1 MTGNAVA
8 LQRPAAVGP
17 PISFLYLHFHNCIR
31 GELDGLATSIRQ
43 LEAAQD
49 AADVHERL
57 LLLKERYGFLEQI
70 YSYHSSVEDEVRLHD
85 AQDAWARQHVHTPS
99 CMTCRLCCRQTGWG
113 AGVAVQCCGLPAQT
127 RQQPG
132 SWAVPGG
139 NPTWPLNLPK
149 NPA

>member
-8 LQRPAAVGP
+8 LQRPSAVGP

-70 YSYHSSVEDEVRLHD
+70 YSYHSSVEDEVSLHACPRMGQAACTY
-85 AQDAWARQHVHTPS
+85 AQLHELRVLLQAGRWGRRGGQCSAVGCQH
-99 CMTCRLCCRQTGWG
+99 R
-113 AGVAVQCCGLPAQT
+113 
-127 RQQPG
+127 PG
-132 SWAVPGG
+132 SSLAAGRCQVAPPPG
-139 NPTWPLNLPK
+139 P
-149 NPA
+149 